1 MIHKVSSLTDEIAAL
16 FSGVAET
23 KGKK

>member
-1 MIHKVSSLTDEIAAL
+1 MIHNVSSLTDEIAAL

>member
-1 MIHKVSSLTDEIAAL
+1 MIHKVSTLTDEIAAL

>member
-1 MIHKVSSLTDEIAAL
+1 MTHKVSSLTDEIAAL